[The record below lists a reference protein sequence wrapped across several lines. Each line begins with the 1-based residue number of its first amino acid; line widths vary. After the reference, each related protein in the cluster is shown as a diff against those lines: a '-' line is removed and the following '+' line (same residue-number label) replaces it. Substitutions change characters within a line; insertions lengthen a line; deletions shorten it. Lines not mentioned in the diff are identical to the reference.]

1 METRFADFEMTPDQE
16 AMLGRLRQ
24 LLDAPT
30 LKEAVLRSSRIM
42 LYLAESLAQGKHLY
56 VGSAPSHLER
66 VALPELEQ
74 ANAGWVWLTP
84 RPHAWRRQLWVKGR
98 RLLASQVWRD
108 MLVNEMSEV
117 EAAENWDL
125 PVEAIREIMAYCAE
139 HADLIAADVAEERQ
153 RLQQAGGALEVAA

>member
-1 METRFADFEMTPDQE
+1 METRFADLEMTPDQE

-30 LKEAVLRSSRIM
+30 LKDTVLRSSRIM
-42 LYLAESLAQGKHLY
+42 LYLAESLRQGQHLY
-56 VGSAPSHLER
+56 IGNAPSDLER
-66 VALPELEQ
+66 VVLPELEQ
-74 ANAGWVWLTP
+74 ASAGWVWLTP

-108 MLVNEMSEV
+108 TLVNEMTET

-125 PVEAIREIMAYCAE
+125 PVEAIREIMAYCTE
-139 HADLIAADVAEERQ
+139 HADLIAADVAEEQQ
-153 RLQQAGGALEVAA
+153 RLQSMGSILEAVA